1 MPALISAKLHVN
13 SSSLN
18 WFSYESET
26 STLDVN
32 FSSGITYR
40 YDNVTNDM
48 FKELATSDSYG
59 KALNTII
66 KQNDKVGYVR
76 LEEELATV

>member
-18 WFSYESET
+18 WFSYEAET

-40 YDNVTNDM
+40 YDNVTNEM
-48 FKELATSDSYG
+48 FKKLANAESYG